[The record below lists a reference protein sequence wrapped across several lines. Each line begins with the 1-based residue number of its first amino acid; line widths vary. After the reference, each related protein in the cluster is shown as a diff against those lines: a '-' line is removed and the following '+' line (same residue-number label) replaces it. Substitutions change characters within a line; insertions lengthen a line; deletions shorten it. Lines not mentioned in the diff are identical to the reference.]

1 MAVSVE
7 TVAAEP
13 VVPTKAFVPDP
24 YLDLDTYDADADL
37 MTLSLGPQHP
47 STHGVFRVVLYLD
60 GEIIVKAVPHC
71 GYLHRGVE
79 KLCEKLSYSNITP
92 ILDKNDYVSPM
103 INEQAANMAFEK
115 LMGIEVPLRA
125 KYLRTLLAELQRIA
139 SHLLWLGTF
148 TMDLGGALGGGT
160 TMFMYCFREREIILD
175 LFEELT
181 GCRFHYNTHHV
192 GGNRH
197 DIPPQ
202 WPAMVH
208 QALDTIEARLDSY
221 LSIVEHP
228 IFVDRTKGVGTI
240 DGKLALE
247 LGLSGPLLRASGVDH
262 DLRRDAPYFV
272 YDQLDVQ
279 VAVDG
284 GGDCLARYKVRIA
297 EIRESIRLSR
307 LLIDNVPAGPLS
319 ATKPLNMVTQ
329 FKAAAGQVYVGVE
342 TPRGE
347 LGTWLI
353 ASKDKPTSPYRMKI
367 RPPSLHAAAA
377 VPYVFPGHTL
387 SDAIAILGSLD
398 PIMGEVDR

>member
-1 MAVSVE
+1 MALAVE
-7 TVAAEP
+7 TAVPTRVE
-13 VVPTKAFVPDP
+13 PTKAFVPDP
-24 YLDLDTYDADADL
+24 YLDLDRYEADADL

-92 ILDKNDYVSPM
+92 VLDKNDYVAPM
-103 INEQAANMAFEK
+103 LNEQAANMAFEK

-148 TMDLGGALGGGT
+148 AMDLGGALGGGT
-160 TMFMYCFREREIILD
+160 SVFMYCFREREMILD
-175 LFEELT
+175 VFEALT

-197 DIPPQ
+197 DIPPG
-202 WPAMVH
+202 WPKLVNET
-208 QALDTIEARLDSY
+208 LDTIERRLDAY
-221 LSIVEHP
+221 LAMLEHP
-228 IFVDRTKGVGTI
+228 IFVDRTKGVGII
-240 DGKLALE
+240 DAKLALE

-262 DLRRDAPYFV
+262 DLRRDAPYHV
-272 YDQLDVQ
+272 YDLLDVR

-284 GGDCLARYKVRIA
+284 GGDCLARYKVRVE

-307 LLIDNVPAGPLS
+307 LLVDNVPAGPLS

-329 FKAAAGQVYVGVE
+329 FKATAGQVYVGIE
-342 TPRGE
+342 SPRGE

-353 ASKDKPTSPYRMKI
+353 ASKDKPTSPYRFKI
-367 RPPSLHAAAA
+367 RPPSLHAVSA